1 MKLINTKNILSLF
14 IIALFFTSCKNG
26 NGDFDATGTFEADE
40 IIVSSETAGRI
51 LQFDAAEGSLLK
63 KGELTV
69 SIDTTSLALQSEQVA
84 ASIQAL
90 GEKTT
95 SLAPYIHTLEQQV
108 EVQKTLKK
116 TAEREL
122 KRVTNLVK
130 DDAATQK
137 QLDDAQSQFEIA
149 SSQLALAERQLE
161 QQKNTINTQNR
172 SILSEQSPLEKRK
185 AQVDDQL
192 NRSQVLG
199 PIDGTLL
206 LKYAEAG
213 EVTAP
218 GKALF
223 KIAQL
228 NSMNLRAYISGDQLS
243 TVKLGQK
250 VKVFIDKGKDEYKE
264 LTGTL
269 TWISD
274 KAEFTPK
281 TIQTKEERAHL
292 VYAVKIKVAND
303 GAIKLGMYGEVK
315 F

>member
-1 MKLINTKNILSLF
+1 MKFLKFKNQLTLLIISL
-14 IIALFFTSCKNG
+14 LFAACSNG

-51 LQFDAAEGSLLK
+51 LLFDAEEGAQLK
-63 KGELTV
+63 KGELIV
-69 SIDTTSLALQSEQVA
+69 SIDTTSLVLQSEQVA

-90 GEKTT
+90 NEKTT
-95 SLAPYIHTLEQQV
+95 SLAPYIHTLEKQV
-108 EVQKTLKK
+108 EVQKTLKR
-116 TAEREL
+116 TADREL

-130 DDAATQK
+130 EDAATQK

-149 SSQLALAERQLE
+149 TSQLALAERQLE

-172 SILSEQSPLEKRK
+172 SILSEQQPLEKRK
-185 AQVDDQL
+185 AQVDDQI
-192 NRSQVLG
+192 NRTQVLS
-199 PIDGTLL
+199 PIDGTIL

-213 EVTAP
+213 EVTST

-228 NSMNLRAYISGDQLS
+228 NTMYLRAYISGDQLS

-264 LTGTL
+264 LSGTL

-292 VYAVKIKVAND
+292 VYAVKIKVVND

>member
-1 MKLINTKNILSLF
+1 MKNILSFLLIAGLF
-14 IIALFFTSCKNG
+14 TACKNG
-26 NGDFDATGTFEADE
+26 HTDFDASGTFEADE

-51 LQFDAAEGSLLK
+51 LQFNAIEGSALR

-69 SIDTTSLALQSEQVA
+69 SIDTTSLVLQSEQVA

-90 GEKTT
+90 SEKTT
-95 SLAPYIHTLEQQV
+95 SLEPYIKTLEQQV

-116 TAEREL
+116 TAERE
-122 KRVTNLVK
+122 KNRIANLVK
-130 DDAATQK
+130 EDAATPK
-137 QLDDAQSQFEIA
+137 QLDDAQSQLDIA
-149 SSQLALAERQLE
+149 TSQLALAERQLE

-192 NRSQVLG
+192 NRTQVLS

-228 NSMNLRAYISGDQLS
+228 STMNLRAYISGDQLS

-250 VKVFIDKGKDEYKE
+250 VKVFIDQGKEEYKE
-264 LTGTL
+264 LPGTL

-303 GAIKLGMYGEVK
+303 GVIKLGMYGEVK

>member
-1 MKLINTKNILSLF
+1 MKLINTKNFLSLF
-14 IIALFFTSCKNG
+14 VIVLLFTSCKNG
-26 NGDFDATGTFEADE
+26 NGEFDATGTFEADE

-51 LQFDAAEGSLLK
+51 LQFDATEGSALK

-84 ASIQAL
+84 ASIQSL
-90 GEKTT
+90 NEKTT

-108 EVQKTLKK
+108 EVQKTLKR
-116 TAEREL
+116 TAERERN
-122 KRVTNLVK
+122 RVSNLFK
-130 DDAATQK
+130 EDAATQK

-149 SSQLALAERQLE
+149 TSQLALAERQLE

-172 SILSEQSPLEKRK
+172 SILSEQEPLEKRK

-192 NRSQVLG
+192 NRTQVLS

-213 EVTAP
+213 EVTSP
-218 GKALF
+218 GKALY
-223 KIAQL
+223 KMANIS
-228 NSMNLRAYISGDQLS
+228 SMNLRAYISGDQLS
-243 TVKLGQK
+243 MVKLGQK
-250 VKVFIDKGKDEYKE
+250 VKVFIDKGKEEYKE
-264 LTGTL
+264 LAGTL
-269 TWISD
+269 TWISE

-281 TIQTKEERAHL
+281 TIQTKEERTHL

-303 GAIKLGMYGEVK
+303 GEIKLGMYGEVK

>member
-1 MKLINTKNILSLF
+1 MKLINTKNILSLL

>member
-1 MKLINTKNILSLF
+1 MKLINTKNILSAL
-14 IIALFFTSCKNG
+14 IIALFFTSCKKG
-26 NGDFDATGTFEADE
+26 TSDFDATGTFEADE
-40 IIVSSETAGRI
+40 IVVSSETAGRI
-51 LQFDAAEGSLLK
+51 LQFDATEGSLLK

-69 SIDTTSLALQSEQVA
+69 SIDTTSLVLQSEQVA
-84 ASIQAL
+84 ASIHAL
-90 GEKTT
+90 DEKTT
-95 SLAPYIHTLEQQV
+95 SLAPYTHTLEQQV
-108 EVQKTLKK
+108 EVQKTLKR
-116 TAEREL
+116 TAERERN
-122 KRVTNLVK
+122 RVTNLVK
-130 DDAATQK
+130 EDAATQK

-149 SSQLALAERQLE
+149 TSQLALAERQLE

-172 SILSEQSPLEKRK
+172 SILSEHEPLAKRK
-185 AQVDDQL
+185 EQVDDQL
-192 NRSQVLG
+192 NRTQVLS

-213 EVTAP
+213 EITSP
-218 GKALF
+218 GKALY
-223 KIAQL
+223 KMANL
-228 NSMNLRAYISGDQLS
+228 NNINLRAYISGDQLS

-281 TIQTKEERAHL
+281 TIQTKDERAHL

>member
-1 MKLINTKNILSLF
+1 MKLINLKPIVSALALAYLF
-14 IIALFFTSCKNG
+14 SACNSG

-51 LQFDAAEGSLLK
+51 LQFDAEEGARLK
-63 KGELTV
+63 EGELTV
-69 SIDTTSLALQSEQVA
+69 LIDTTSLSLQSEQIA
-84 ASIQAL
+84 ASIEAL
-90 GEKTT
+90 SEKTT
-95 SLAPYIHTLEQQV
+95 SLAPYIQTLEQQV

-116 TAEREL
+116 TAERE
-122 KRVTNLVK
+122 RNRIANLVK
-130 DDAATQK
+130 EDAATQK

-149 SSQLALAERQLE
+149 TSQLALAERQLE

-172 SILSEQSPLEKRK
+172 SILSEQQPLEKRK

-192 NRSQVLG
+192 NRTQVLS
-199 PIDGTLL
+199 PIEGTLL
-206 LKYAEAG
+206 LKYAEEG
-213 EVTAP
+213 EITAP

-250 VKVFIDKGKDEYKE
+250 VKVFIDKGKDEYTE
-264 LTGTL
+264 LPGTL

-292 VYAVKIKVAND
+292 VYAVKIKVEND